1 MHTRAAAAICE
12 VEASNK
18 IATGKVTSDRI
29 MSRPF
34 PTTAYW
40 YAVFCVAVSDFS
52 VLRFPG
58 THLRSRLDQKCEAIL
73 LEYRLSGH

>member
-1 MHTRAAAAICE
+1 MHTRAAVAVFDA
-12 VEASNK
+12 EASNK
-18 IATGKVTSDRI
+18 IVTCRVTSDRS
-29 MSRPF
+29 MSGPF
-34 PTTAYW
+34 PTAAYW

-52 VLRFPG
+52 VPRFPG